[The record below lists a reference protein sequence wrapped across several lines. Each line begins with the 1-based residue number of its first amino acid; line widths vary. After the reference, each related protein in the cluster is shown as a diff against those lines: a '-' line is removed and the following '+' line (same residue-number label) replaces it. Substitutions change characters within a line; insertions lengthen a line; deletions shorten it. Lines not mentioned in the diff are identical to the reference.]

1 MDEAEPTEE
10 ELNKMMHDVAH
21 ALADGTPDAPT
32 VVIGRK
38 ELDRLRAC
46 ESTLLKISAARR
58 RMSDGPYIWGIFEAG
73 PEQRDRINRSFDKG
87 SGDAHMVCLPSH
99 PNSTVGPDPQR
110 PIEMV
115 HLCMTGNG
123 PASKENACGLV
134 EILERIRWWE
144 QTNGAEV
151 KV

>member
-1 MDEAEPTEE
+1 MNDPTNDELRETES
-10 ELNKMMHDVAH
+10 LVARF
-21 ALADGTPDAPT
+21 LADGTPDSPT

-38 ELDRLRAC
+38 ELDRLRLC
-46 ESTLLKISAARR
+46 ESTLLAIAVARR
-58 RMSDGPYIWGIFEAG
+58 TMSDGPYIWGIFEDG